1 MYVCLLF
8 VLSQRCLIQSQLQR
22 NRKPKDPSANPKPQS
37 SELVDEVF
45 SLFKRYLNTKLEAQE
60 KKTVSRK
67 YRGPPGNSNSK
78 VRGNN
83 LRLTPSQKVF
93 SPELRLELTTQV
105 RCLTLAQEAQQI
117 VRKRQKL
124 IKIAADRNKDSWL
137 IVQEYE
143 SDNLTSNSEDEK
155 RFKKAEIYFLFYYYL
170 PHNNYKKYR
179 KRRKKE
185 VARRPNRNYRS
196 LLEVRSPRTT
206 GQSCFTSIEEKMA
219 KSRRWNNFHTNSIIF
234 SFFLKEE
241 RD

>member
-105 RCLTLAQEAQQI
+105 RSLTLAQEAEQI
-117 VRKRQKL
+117 ICKRQKL
-124 IKIAADRNKDSWL
+124 IKIADRSKDSWL

-143 SDNLTSNSEDEK
+143 SDDLASNSEDEK
-155 RFKKAEIYFLFYYYL
+155 RLKKADIYLLVYYYL

-219 KSRRWNNFHTNSIIF
+219 
-234 SFFLKEE
+234 
-241 RD
+241 